1 METTKSVGSSGSA
14 TSDANASAQTIGNGA
29 ASAAGVSASGASG
42 TAQAPAPPLPPGA
55 PLRSGALPQTF
66 YNPTRIVWGEGCAAQ
81 VGPHAAKLGAT
92 KALVISDPG
101 VVRAGIPKPVVD
113 SLSSAGLEP
122 EVYSEVE
129 PDPRIEIVEKALD
142 TYRKG
147 GFDVIV
153 AVGGGSA
160 MDTAKAV
167 AILATND
174 GPLRQYEGWEK
185 FATQPALLFALP
197 TTVGTASEVTPFVVI
212 TDAAA
217 KFKFTIGSPQAT
229 PRYAFLDPLLV
240 LGLPGNVTAA
250 TGMDA
255 LTHAIE
261 SYTSLL
267 STPLSEGPALH
278 AIRLLS
284 ANIRTAVANSHN
296 VAAMNAMLVG
306 ANVAGLA
313 FSNTRLG
320 NVHAMAHPLGAFWK
334 IPHGV
339 ANALMLPHVMDFNA
353 LASPMKMIEIAQA
366 MGEPLALGMGG
377 LTEYEAALRAS
388 QAVRRM
394 MNDVGIPQ
402 RLRDL
407 GVDKGS
413 IPDMAQDAMKSANI
427 AINPRKTTINEIIGL
442 YERAY

>member
-1 METTKSVGSSGSA
+1 METSAPEGAA
-14 TSDANASAQTIGNGA
+14 TSDANAKTSGNGA
-29 ASAAGVSASGASG
+29 AAGQRA
-42 TAQAPAPPLPPGA
+42 TPAPAPPLPPAA

-66 YNPTRIVWGEGCAAQ
+66 YNPTRIIWGEGCAVQ

-92 KALVISDPG
+92 KALVVSDPG
-101 VVRAGIPKPVVD
+101 VVRAGIPKPVVE
-113 SLSSAGLEP
+113 SITGAGLQA

-129 PDPRIEIVEKALD
+129 PDPRIELVEKALD
-142 TYRKG
+142 HYRKG

-160 MDTAKAV
+160 MDTAKATAV
-167 AILATND
+167 LATNPT
-174 GPLRQYEGWEK
+174 PLRQYEGWEK
-185 FATQPALLFALP
+185 FANAPATLLALP

-229 PRYAFLDPLLV
+229 PKIAFLDPLLV

-255 LTHAIE
+255 LTHAME

-267 STPLSEGPALH
+267 STPISEGLALH
-278 AIRLLS
+278 AVRLIA
-284 ANIRTAVANSHN
+284 ANIRTAVANTHN
-296 VAAMNAMLVG
+296 VVAMNAMLVG

-339 ANALMLPHVMDFNA
+339 ANALMLPHVLEYNA
-353 LASPMKMIEIAQA
+353 LAVPVKMIELAQA
-366 MGEPLALGMGG
+366 MGEPIHIGVGG
-377 LTEYEAALRAS
+377 QTEYDAALRAA
-388 QAVRRM
+388 QAVQRLM
-394 MNDVGIPQ
+394 HDIGIPI

-407 GVDKGS
+407 GVDKAS

-442 YERAY
+442 YERAW

>member
-1 METTKSVGSSGSA
+1 MESTTATATPTA
-14 TSDANASAQTIGNGA
+14 TSDANVNANVKATGNGA
-29 ASAAGVSASGASG
+29 AP
-42 TAQAPAPPLPPGA
+42 TAVTAPAPAPPLPPSA

-66 YNPTRIVWGEGCAAQ
+66 YNPTRVIWGEGCAAQ
-81 VGPHAAKLGAT
+81 VGPHAARLGA
-92 KALVISDPG
+92 KKVLVLSDPG
-101 VVRAGIPKPVVD
+101 VVRAGIPKAVVD
-113 SLSSAGLEP
+113 SITGAGLEAD
-122 EVYSEVE
+122 VYSEVE
-129 PDPRIEIVEKALD
+129 PDPRIEIVEKALEH
-142 TYRKG
+142 YRAG

-160 MDTAKAV
+160 MDTAKAA
-167 AILATND
+167 AILATNPT
-174 GPLRQYEGWEK
+174 PLRQYEGWEK
-185 FATQPALLFALP
+185 FANEPAPLFALP
-197 TTVGTASEVTPFVVI
+197 TTVGTASEVTPFLVI

-217 KFKFTIGSPQAT
+217 KFKFTIGSPQAA
-229 PRYAFLDPLLV
+229 PRIAFLDPLLV

-267 STPLSEGPALH
+267 STPLSEGLALH

-296 VAAMNAMLVG
+296 VAAMNGMLVG
-306 ANVAGLA
+306 ASVAGLA

-339 ANALMLPHVMDFNA
+339 ANALMLPHVMEFNA

-366 MGEPLALGMGG
+366 MGEPLPLGVGG
-377 LTEYEAALRAS
+377 LTEHEAGLRAPA
-388 QAVRRM
+388 AVRRM
-394 MNDVGIPQ
+394 MADIGIPL

-407 GVDKGS
+407 GVDKAS

-442 YERAY
+442 YEKAW

>member
-1 METTKSVGSSGSA
+1 METTAPTGSGAA
-14 TSDANASAQTIGNGA
+14 TSDADVKTAGNGA
-29 ASAAGVSASGASG
+29 AAGQRVAP
-42 TAQAPAPPLPPGA
+42 APAPPLPPAA

-66 YNPTRIVWGEGCAAQ
+66 YNPTRLIWGEGSASQ
-81 VGPHAAKLGAT
+81 VGPHAAKLGA
-92 KALVISDPG
+92 KKVLVVSDPG

-113 SLSSAGLEP
+113 SITGAGLEA
-122 EVYSEVE
+122 EVYDAVE
-129 PDPRIEIVEKALD
+129 PDPRIEIVEKALEHY
-142 TYRKG
+142 TKG
-147 GFDVIV
+147 GFDVLV

-160 MDTAKAV
+160 MDTAKAA
-167 AILATND
+167 AILATNPT
-174 GPLRQYEGWEK
+174 PLRQYEGWEK
-185 FATQPALLFALP
+185 FPNAPAPLFALP
-197 TTVGTASEVTPFVVI
+197 TTVGTASEVTPFLVI

-217 KFKFTIGSPQAT
+217 KFKFTIGSPQAA
-229 PRYAFLDPLLV
+229 PKIAFLDPLLV

-267 STPLSEGPALH
+267 STPISEGLALH
-278 AIRLLS
+278 AIRLLA

-296 VAAMNAMLVG
+296 VSAMNAMLVG

-320 NVHAMAHPLGAFWK
+320 NVHACAHPLGAFWK

-339 ANALMLPHVMDFNA
+339 ANALMLPHVMEFNA
-353 LASPMKMIEIAQA
+353 LACPVKMIEIAQA
-366 MGEPLALGMGG
+366 MGEPMHIGVGG
-377 LTEYEAALRAS
+377 QTEYDAALRAAV
-388 QAVRRM
+388 AVRRM
-394 MNDVGIPQ
+394 MADVGIPQ

-407 GVDKGS
+407 GVDKAS

-442 YERAY
+442 YERAW